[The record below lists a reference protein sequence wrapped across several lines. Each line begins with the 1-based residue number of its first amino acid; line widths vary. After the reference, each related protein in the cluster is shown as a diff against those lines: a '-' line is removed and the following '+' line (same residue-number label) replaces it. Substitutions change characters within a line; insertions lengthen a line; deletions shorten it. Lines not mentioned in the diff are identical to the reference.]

1 MGVDEE
7 ANLVKDDFNRT
18 KRLLNDIGIFVI
30 IPAILN
36 LNKVSLVMGKNVAE
50 ALDVDYH
57 VAVYIGVKYLFF
69 SPPVP
74 SKREKDIPYAR
85 QYKPRLVYFFTPCP
99 KTIYVL

>member
-36 LNKVSLVMGKNVAE
+36 LNKVSLIMGKNVAE

-57 VAVYIGVKYLFF
+57 VSVYLGVKYLGFF
-69 SPPVP
+69 S
-74 SKREKDIPYAR
+74 SRSLKMREKYTRFVSVFI
-85 QYKPRLVYFFTPCP
+85 FFEGSVFTFQ
-99 KTIYVL
+99 

>member
-18 KRLLNDIGIFVI
+18 KRLLSDIGIFVI

-57 VAVYIGVKYLFF
+57 VAVYIGAKYLGFF
-69 SPPVP
+69 SPLVP
-74 SKREKDIPYAR
+74 SKREKKIS
-85 QYKPRLVYFFTPCP
+85 
-99 KTIYVL
+99 VLLSLYIF

>member
-30 IPAILN
+30 VPAILN
-36 LNKVSLVMGKNVAE
+36 LNKVSLIMGKNVAE

-57 VAVYIGVKYLFF
+57 VAVYIGAKYLGFF
-69 SPPVP
+69 SSP
-74 SKREKDIPYAR
+74 SLKTREKCISFA
-85 QYKPRLVYFFTPCP
+85 QFVYFLREVSYFS
-99 KTIYVL
+99 ISE

>member
-36 LNKVSLVMGKNVAE
+36 LNKVSLIMGKNVAE

-57 VAVYIGVKYLFF
+57 VAVYLGVKYLGFF
-69 SPPVP
+69 S
-74 SKREKDIPYAR
+74 SRSLKMREKYISFA
-85 QYKPRLVYFFTPCP
+85 QLVLLSLYIFSILSF
-99 KTIYVL
+99 KN

>member
-1 MGVDEE
+1 MKGFIYVWRATAYYMGVDEE

-36 LNKVSLVMGKNVAE
+36 LNKVSLIMGKNVAE

-57 VAVYIGVKYLFF
+57 VAVYIGAKYLVF
-69 SPPVP
+69 SPLAP
-74 SKREKDIPYAR
+74 SKREKNI
-85 QYKPRLVYFFTPCP
+85 LVLLSLHIF
-99 KTIYVL
+99 